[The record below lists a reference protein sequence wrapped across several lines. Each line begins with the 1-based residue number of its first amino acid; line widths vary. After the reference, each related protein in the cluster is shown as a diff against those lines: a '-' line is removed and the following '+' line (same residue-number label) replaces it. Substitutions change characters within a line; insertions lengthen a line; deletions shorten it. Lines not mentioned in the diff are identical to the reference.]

1 MKNFLVIDDHEIV
14 RSGIKNILSE
24 FFKSCEIYEACDGE
38 SAILQLKQR
47 HFQLVIMDVQMPGTD
62 ALAMTEFI
70 KTNSP
75 QTAVLIFSMASE
87 NAYAKRFLKAG
98 ALGFVSKDAGLAE
111 LKKAINLVLDNRKY
125 LSPNLAE
132 QLIDDLGRPEIINPF
147 DKLSTREFEI
157 ASLLIKGTS
166 IKEISGML
174 SINNSTT
181 GTYKSRI
188 FEKLRVKNIIELSDA
203 DRIYNK

>member
-14 RSGIKNILSE
+14 RSGVKNILSE
-24 FFKSCEIYEACDGE
+24 FFESCEIYEACDGE
-38 SAILQLKQR
+38 SAVLQLKQR
-47 HFQLVIMDVQMPGTD
+47 HFQLVIMDIQMPGTD
-62 ALAMTEFI
+62 ALDMMEFI
-70 KTNSP
+70 KINSP
-75 QTAVLIFSMASE
+75 QTAVLIFSMAPE

-98 ALGFVSKDAGLAE
+98 AMGFVSKDAGLTE
-111 LKKAINLVLDNRKY
+111 LKKAISLVLDNRKY
-125 LSPNLAE
+125 LSPDLAE
-132 QLIDDLGRPEIINPF
+132 QLIGDLGKPAIINPF

-188 FEKLRVKNIIELSDA
+188 FEKLRVKNIIELSDI
-203 DRIYNK
+203 DRVYNK

>member
-1 MKNFLVIDDHEIV
+1 MKNFLVIDDHEII

-24 FFKSCEIYEACDGE
+24 FFKSCEVYEAFDGE
-38 SAILQLKQR
+38 SAVLQLKQR

-62 ALAMTEFI
+62 ALDMMEFI

-98 ALGFVSKDAGLAE
+98 AMGFVSKDAGLTE
-111 LKKAINLVLDNRKY
+111 LKKAISLVLSNRKY

-132 QLIDDLGRPEIINPF
+132 KLIEDLGKPAIVNPF

-166 IKEISGML
+166 IKEISGIYRL
-174 SINNSTT
+174 DRLW
-181 GTYKSRI
+181 K
-188 FEKLRVKNIIELSDA
+188 DQA
-203 DRIYNK
+203 DYQKRRL